1 MARRGA
7 GHAMSAPPPKGSQA
21 ARPDPRMLVIADL
34 ADRCGTAAEH
44 AATPGRRGYYL
55 ALQAA
60 LDHCVSDEVRPGDE
74 FNALLG
80 FVHSALRNGPSAREL
95 L

>member
-1 MARRGA
+1 MALRGT
-7 GHAMSAPPPKGSQA
+7 GHAMSAPAPKASCA

-34 ADRCGTAAEH
+34 ADRCGMAAER
-44 AATPGRRGYYL
+44 APTPGRRGYFL

-80 FVHSALRNGPSAREL
+80 FVHSALRQGPSAREL